1 MTLSQP
7 FQVSTKEEENMSK
20 RTQFERLVTQ
30 KAMDFVSNAQNEKL
44 ADFMIESGQV
54 DRHMKNL
61 CTKVSIPLS
70 DEIDNLCSILDIS
83 KRKFCEAAFIEAIE
97 KAQAIMR
104 EEGVFAVFD
113 EDLPEEARDVIL
125 DQAREARE
133 QRELFEEL
141 EKENAQ

>member
-1 MTLSQP
+1 MR
-7 FQVSTKEEENMSK
+7 K

-30 KAMDFVSNAQNEKL
+30 KSMDFVSNAQNEKL
-44 ADFMIESGQV
+44 TDFMIESGHA
-54 DRHMKNL
+54 DPIMKNL
-61 CTKVSIPLS
+61 CTKVTTSLS
-70 DEIDNLCSILDIS
+70 DEIDNLCSLLDIS

>member
-1 MTLSQP
+1 MR
-7 FQVSTKEEENMSK
+7 K

-44 ADFMIESGQV
+44 TDFLIESVQA
-54 DRHMKNL
+54 DPQMKNL

-70 DEIDNLCSILDIS
+70 DKIDNLCSILDIS

-97 KAQAIMR
+97 KAESIMR
-104 EEGVFAVFD
+104 EEGVFAVMD
-113 EDLPEEARDVIL
+113 EDLPEEVLDVIL
-125 DQAREARE
+125 EQAREDRE
-133 QRELFEEL
+133 HRELFEEL